1 MIINLTTIIIALV
14 GIILGAVIT
23 GLVFNSKN
31 STVKANLESANHLL
45 EETKRQSQTDLQ
57 EAKDNYEQRLTDMKA
72 DEQRHYESALE
83 AKDKANEEAMKTL
96 KAHYE
101 EAVKD

>member
-14 GIILGAVIT
+14 GIVLGAVIT
-23 GLVFNSKN
+23 GLIFNSKN

-57 EAKDNYEQRLTDMKA
+57 EAKENYEQ
-72 DEQRHYESALE
+72 
-83 AKDKANEEAMKTL
+83 
-96 KAHYE
+96 
-101 EAVKD
+101 